1 MLAIDLLQA
10 EVQYW
15 RRKRR
20 KKSAPHQDEK
30 RKDYTY
36 QQLRK
41 GPLPVETA

>member
-36 QQLRK
+36 HQLRK
-41 GPLPVETA
+41 GPLRVETA